1 MELTAS
7 VINDNIST
15 ASKFSDL
22 LRLRRQRIDDC
33 LSLEDL
39 RRLTIDGVT
48 ALCDYYGAYLP
59 EGGSSML
66 VGAKAYI
73 QENYA
78 RKLCLSEI
86 ADHVHLNSQYFSVR
100 FKQEA
105 GISVTDYI
113 ANLRIEQAKLSLR
126 TSTDTVQSIAE
137 AVGYPDAHYFSPV
150 FKRLVGTSP
159 MEYRRQAARETDLQG
174 KIG

>member
-7 VINDNIST
+7 VIKDNIST

-33 LSLEDL
+33 LSQEDL

-78 RKLCLSEI
+78 RKLCLSEL
-86 ADHVHLNSQYFSVR
+86 ADHVH
-100 FKQEA
+100 
-105 GISVTDYI
+105 YI

-137 AVGYPDAHYFSPV
+137 AVGYPDAHYFSRV

>member
-7 VINDNIST
+7 VISDNIST

-59 EGGSSML
+59 EG
-66 VGAKAYI
+66 

-100 FKQEA
+100 FKRKA

-137 AVGYPDAHYFSPV
+137 AVGYPDAHYFSRV
-150 FKRLVGTSP
+150 FKHLVGTSP

>member
-113 ANLRIEQAKLSLR
+113 ANLDRKS
-126 TSTDTVQSIAE
+126 V
-137 AVGYPDAHYFSPV
+137 V
-150 FKRLVGTSP
+150 
-159 MEYRRQAARETDLQG
+159 
-174 KIG
+174 